1 MSLDN
6 LHRRHEH
13 LYKICYFNSDT
24 SCKWF
29 SAREIKPIS
38 EYCQVSIHYIVSFTH
53 EAYGNATSISNI
65 MSKFRTPYYKLSDT
79 FPVRPQDGD
88 DDVVDPNQR
97 ANATFVILC
106 RNSDLNGA
114 VRSIRDI
121 EDRFNRKYRYPYVFL
136 NEEPFTEEFKEC
148 VLVPSC
154 HK

>member
-1 MSLDN
+1 
-6 LHRRHEH
+6 
-13 LYKICYFNSDT
+13 
-24 SCKWF
+24 
-29 SAREIKPIS
+29 
-38 EYCQVSIHYIVSFTH
+38 
-53 EAYGNATSISNI
+53 